1 VDASCDDRPVAF
13 ALTLALGSSLL
24 FGVATVWQAISVR
37 RREAISADSGG
48 PSATDSASGL
58 LRLVIDPWYVAGS
71 GLDLI
76 GAVAAAVAL
85 QRLPLFIVESCIAA
99 SIAVTAV
106 IAIPVLGLRLHRRE
120 VAALVVVGLGLLM
133 LAVSSSPTD
142 AEALPDATAWA
153 LLAGV
158 AVIAVVAWRA
168 LRTTSSLA
176 MALTCGLAFSGMG
189 LAERTLALPSPWWQV
204 FADPT
209 LYALF
214 GYGAVGVTAFASA
227 IARGKVTT
235 VTAVTFAVETVC
247 PSLIGILALNDSPRD
262 GFGAVAV
269 LGFVATV
276 AGAIGLTRVA
286 AMTEGAGTPVAQP
299 AG

>member
-1 VDASCDDRPVAF
+1 VLL
-13 ALTLALGSSLL
+13 ALVLALGSSLL

-37 RREAISADSGG
+37 RREAITADSGG

-58 LRLVIDPWYVAGS
+58 LRLVTDRWYVAGS
-71 GLDLI
+71 ALDLI

-106 IAIPVLGLRLHRRE
+106 IAIPVLGIQLHPRE
-120 VAALVVVGLGLLM
+120 VAALVVVGVGLVL

-142 AEALPDATAWA
+142 AEALSDTTTWV

-158 AVIAVVAWRA
+158 AVIAIVAWQA
-168 LRTTSSLA
+168 LKTSSSIA

-189 LAERTLALPSPWWQV
+189 LAERTLAVPTPWWHV
-204 FADPT
+204 FAGPT
-209 LYALF
+209 LYALL
-214 GYGAVGVTAFASA
+214 GYGAVGITAFASA

-247 PSLIGILALNDSPRD
+247 PSLIGLLALNDSPRP
-262 GFGAVAV
+262 GFAVVAVA
-269 LGFVATV
+269 GFVATV
-276 AGAIGLTRVA
+276 GGAIGLTRVA
-286 AMTEGAGTPVAQP
+286 ELTEGAAASATPSTVEP

>member
-1 VDASCDDRPVAF
+1 M
-13 ALTLALGSSLL
+13 ALALVLALGSSLL

-37 RREAISADSGG
+37 RREAITADSGG

-58 LRLVIDPWYVAGS
+58 LRLVTDRWYVAGT
-71 GLDLI
+71 GLDLV

-106 IAIPVLGLRLHRRE
+106 IAVPVLGLRLHRRE
-120 VAALVVVGLGLLM
+120 VAALAVVGIGLLL
-133 LAVSSSPTD
+133 LAISSSPTD
-142 AEALPDATAWA
+142 AEALSHAISWS

-158 AVIAVVAWRA
+158 PVMALVAWRA

-189 LAERTLALPSPWWQV
+189 LAERTLALPTPWWHV

-214 GYGAVGVTAFASA
+214 GYGTVGVTAFASA
-227 IARGKVTT
+227 MARGKVTT
-235 VTAVTFAVETVC
+235 VTAVTFAVETAC
-247 PSLIGILALNDSPRD
+247 PSLIGILALNDAPRD
-262 GFGAVAV
+262 GFAAVAV
-269 LGFVATV
+269 AGFLATV
-276 AGAIGLTRVA
+276 GGAIGLTRVA
-286 AMTEGAGTPVAQP
+286 AMTEGAGTPIP
-299 AG
+299 EPTG

>member
-1 VDASCDDRPVAF
+1 VLL
-13 ALTLALGSSLL
+13 ALVLALGSSLL

-37 RREAISADSGG
+37 RREAITADSGG

-58 LRLVIDPWYVAGS
+58 LRLVTDRWYVAGS
-71 GLDLI
+71 ALDLI

-106 IAIPVLGLRLHRRE
+106 IAIPVLGIQLHPRE
-120 VAALVVVGLGLLM
+120 VAALVVVGIGLLL

-142 AEALPDATAWA
+142 AEALSDTTTWV

-158 AVIAVVAWRA
+158 AVIAIVAWQA
-168 LRTTSSLA
+168 LKTSSSIA

-189 LAERTLALPSPWWQV
+189 LAERTLAVPTPWWHV
-204 FADPT
+204 FAGPT
-209 LYALF
+209 LYALL
-214 GYGAVGVTAFASA
+214 GYGAVGITAFASA

-247 PSLIGILALNDSPRD
+247 PSLIGLLALNDSPRP
-262 GFGAVAV
+262 GFAVVAVA
-269 LGFVATV
+269 GFVATV
-276 AGAIGLTRVA
+276 GGAIGLTRVA
-286 AMTEGAGTPVAQP
+286 ELTEGAAASATPSTVEP